1 MSQSPDIDILAAY
14 VENRIS
20 AAEAADRLG
29 PGTAIVDV
37 ILSARASFG
46 RLPDPRGALAESE
59 YRRALSVLG
68 LSDTAPVGPS
78 PSA

>member
-1 MSQSPDIDILAAY
+1 MSQSPDNDILTAY

-37 ILSARASFG
+37 ILSTRASFG
-46 RLPDPRGALAESE
+46 RLPDPRGALVDSE
-59 YRRALSVLG
+59 YRRALALLG
-68 LSDTAPVGPS
+68 LSDKAAAGTS
-78 PSA
+78 PQA